1 MLQGLAVR
9 PLRHVSLGL
18 APQPGIVLGLHA
30 SACARP
36 VVGCRQESNRSMA
49 NFRSHE
55 PVTAPSSHP
64 LSTTAPQALFVRKG
78 LFPMAEPTPALTRAI
93 RNHNQRLLQ
102 FLEASAVLRGR
113 CRCRGSVSRVSLC
126 AGAATVA
133 TERSPFGP
141 RSPIRSGQLNA
152 ASDWTYAYAYRDPR
166 ARYASLTA
174 GVEPRRFRGGPGPS
188 AGVDREAIEDAKLR
202 RRHRREWPDRAAPH
216 LLRPGGLRPPTRSL
230 VGAAN
235 LTSHPEPRWHLPHHP
250 PGRDPSHPTHDSQ
263 PSAHPSI

>member
-1 MLQGLAVR
+1 MHPHVR
-9 PLRHVSLGL
+9 GRWSAAGKSQTVPWPTSVPMSRSPPLHHIPYLPPLPKRCS
-18 APQPGIVLGLHA
+18 
-30 SACARP
+30 SEKACSRWLSP
-36 VVGCRQESNRSMA
+36 RQRSPE
-49 NFRSHE
+49 RS
-55 PVTAPSSHP
+55 V
-64 LSTTAPQALFVRKG
+64 
-78 LFPMAEPTPALTRAI
+78 
-93 RNHNQRLLQ
+93 NHNQRLLQ